1 MNLPEEISL
10 DPIVA
15 DLRDADPA
23 VRAQAATI
31 LGLARN
37 PMVVEYLMQVLAFDT
52 DLHVKRSVAIALG
65 NIGHPSGIQPLLLA
79 IQSSDPELRTFA
91 AEALGKIPSPDVVEL
106 LIIALQGDV
115 RIKIGAL
122 EALGRIGDVRA
133 VSHIQKLGPQV
144 HAELDTVRCMA
155 LAKLG
160 AGGPAELETISR
172 RMDTLTAHG
181 RSIALDA
188 LVALGQEAWPQIA
201 TCLSDEDPIVRAQA
215 ARLLGSLQVPASL
228 PRLME
233 AIEDPDPMVRASA
246 LEGISF
252 HGTDQAREGLRTLMS
267 RVDAGDPVRP
277 EVEEILSRLA
287 MVADAGVE
295 AASLEGLSQG

>member
-65 NIGHPSGIQPLLLA
+65 NIGHTSGIQPLLLA

-122 EALGRIGDVRA
+122 EALGRIGDARA
-133 VSHIQKLGPQV
+133 IPHIQKLGPQV

-160 AGGPAELETISR
+160 VGGTAELEIIGR
-172 RMDTLTAHG
+172 RMAGLTAHG

-188 LVALGQEAWPQIA
+188 LVALGADAWTHIA
-201 TCLSDEDPIVRAQA
+201 TCLDDEDPIVRAQA
-215 ARLLGSLQVPASL
+215 ARLLGSLQGPESL
-228 PRLME
+228 PRLMRVL
-233 AIEDPDPMVRASA
+233 EDSDPMVRASA
-246 LEGISF
+246 LEGIAF
-252 HGTDQAREGLRTLMS
+252 HGSERAREGLRTIMA
-267 RVDAGDPVRP
+267 RVDEGDPIRP
-277 EVEEILSRLA
+277 EVEEVLSRLA
-287 MVADAGVE
+287 LATAADTDLGSFDPVE
-295 AASLEGLSQG
+295 

>member
-65 NIGHPSGIQPLLLA
+65 NIGHTSGIQPLLLA

-122 EALGRIGDVRA
+122 EALGRIGDPRA
-133 VSHIQKLGPQV
+133 IPHIQKLGPQV

-160 AGGPAELETISR
+160 VGGSEELETIGR
-172 RMDTLTAHG
+172 RLEGLTPHG
-181 RSIALDA
+181 RTIALDA
-188 LVALGQEAWPQIA
+188 LVALGTDAWTHIA
-201 TCLSDEDPIVRAQA
+201 SCLADEDAIVRAQA
-215 ARLLGSLQVPASL
+215 ARLLGSLQVTDSL
-228 PRLME
+228 PRLMQVL
-233 AIEDPDPMVRASA
+233 EDPDPMVRASA
-246 LEGISF
+246 LEGIAF
-252 HGTDQAREGLRTLMS
+252 HGSEQAREGLRTVMA
-267 RVDAGDPVRP
+267 RVDEGDPLRP
-277 EVEEILSRLA
+277 EVEEVLTRLA
-287 MVADAGVE
+287 QAGPSEPDFVSFDPVE
-295 AASLEGLSQG
+295 